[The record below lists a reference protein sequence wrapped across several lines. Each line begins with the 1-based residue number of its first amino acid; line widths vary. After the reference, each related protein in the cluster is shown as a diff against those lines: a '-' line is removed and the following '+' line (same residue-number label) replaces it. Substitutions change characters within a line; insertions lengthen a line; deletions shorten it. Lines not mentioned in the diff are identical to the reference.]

1 MIDEKRDEALG
12 PMRRWSARRKQE
24 VVLRLL
30 TGEPIDAVSRE
41 VGVEI
46 CRLEE
51 WRAKAMLGMSQALK
65 SRAGDP
71 LESELDAAKKHIGE
85 LSMKVEILQ
94 KAVDLRRPFAKRRSR
109 K

>member
-1 MIDEKRDEALG
+1 MNKEKHKNVLG

-30 TGEPIDAVSRE
+30 AGEPIDSLSRE

-46 CRLEE
+46 FQLEE
-51 WRAKAMLGMSQALK
+51 WRAKALSGMSEALK

-71 LESELDAAKKHIGE
+71 LEGELDAAKRHIGD

-94 KAVDLRRPFAKRRSR
+94 KMVDLRRPLSKRRSR
-109 K
+109 R

>member
-1 MIDEKRDEALG
+1 MNEENRESTLG

-30 TGEPIDAVSRE
+30 AGEAIDGVSRE

-46 CRLEE
+46 FRLER
-51 WRAKAMLGMSQALK
+51 WRAKALSGMSEALK

-71 LESELDAAKKHIGE
+71 LEGELDAAKRHIGE

-94 KAVDLRRPFAKRRSR
+94 KMVDLRRPLSKRRSR
-109 K
+109 R